1 MVTIFR
7 NGNTVIRLDKVSAV
21 CIEDSEDKVVKVILN
36 SKFIFGFNCKTH
48 EEAKELL
55 NTIQKGLEVCE

>member
-1 MVTIFR
+1 MVTIYR

-36 SKFIFGFNCKTH
+36 NLYTFSFQCQTP
-48 EEAKELL
+48 EEAKEFL
-55 NTIQKGLEVCE
+55 NIIQKELEASE